1 MDIQTLNYVIA
12 LAKRQNFM
20 AAADECA
27 ISQASLSKQLQK
39 LEYEIGQVRLFDRST
54 RPITLTPAGEEFL
67 RYANRIVSAYDT
79 MLSSMQKYR
88 RASDTKLRVGM
99 LPLLG
104 RLGVLPIISGFSAA
118 SSDVPCELE
127 IVDRT
132 SKELLHMVKTGEI
145 DAAFL
150 IMADAQDFS
159 DDLTCY
165 SLTSNEFALVVPN
178 GHRLAGRDH
187 VSLKELGS
195 DTIISLDSS
204 TSSYDICMREIQD
217 AGLSPTNVRTCRNAE
232 TVLELVSAGKGAGL
246 LSHRL
251 LDTYHYSNICVLSLD
266 EAFSYTLFLVIPNQA
281 QLKPQLKDFINHVL
295 SQRSFI

>member
-39 LEYEIGQVRLFDRST
+39 LEYEIGQVKLFDRST

-67 RYANRIVSAYDT
+67 RYANRIVSSYDT

-88 RASDTKLRVGM
+88 SVSDRKLRVGM

-104 RLGVLPIISGFSAA
+104 RLGVLPIVSGFTST
-118 SSDVPCELE
+118 SSGEACELE

-132 SKELLHMVKTGEI
+132 SKELLHLIETGEL

-165 SLTSNEFALVVPN
+165 SLTTNEFALVVPST
-178 GHRLAGRDH
+178 HRLAGRGH
-187 VSLKELGS
+187 VSLRELGN
-195 DTIISLDSS
+195 DTLISLDAS
-204 TSSYDICMREIQD
+204 TSSYDICLREIRA
-217 AGLSPTNVRTCRNAE
+217 AGHPPALVRTCRNAE
-232 TVLELVSAGKGAGL
+232 TLLELVSAGKGAGL

-251 LDTYHYSNICVLSLD
+251 LDTYHYPNISVLKLD
-266 EAFSYTLFLVIPNQA
+266 EVFSYTLFLVIPNQA
-281 QLKPQLKDFINHVL
+281 QLKPQLKKFISHVL
-295 SQRSFI
+295 SQRSLI